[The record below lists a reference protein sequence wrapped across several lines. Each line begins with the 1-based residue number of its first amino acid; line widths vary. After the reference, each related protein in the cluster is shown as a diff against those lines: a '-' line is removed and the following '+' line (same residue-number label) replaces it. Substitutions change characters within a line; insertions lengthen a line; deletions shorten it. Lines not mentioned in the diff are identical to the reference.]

1 MLGIRIAVRSAAMP
15 LLERETLLAR
25 LRAQWVESC
34 TGPGR
39 LVFIE
44 GEAGIGKSSLLR
56 AFAKSLH
63 GEATVLWG
71 ACDAMLTPQPLGALE
86 DMVRPLSQAGG
97 ALARVLAGLTGEGGD
112 RRRLFV
118 ALLDL
123 IAERPTLA
131 VIEDLH
137 WADEAT
143 LDLLRYLGRRLAR
156 TRSLLLASLRSDEVV
171 PEHPLRA
178 VLGDLA
184 TTGALR
190 LALPP
195 LSLEAVRSLCAGSGL
210 DAAGLH
216 RETGGNPFF
225 VTEVLAAGARQGQ
238 SVPATVADAVLARAG
253 RLSSP
258 SARAVLDAAAVA
270 GPRVE
275 PWLLY
280 ELTAA
285 ESACVEECLAT
296 GVLCAE
302 GAIYTFRHELARQA
316 VLQAMTPTRTMSL
329 HRLVLQSLAANES
342 TRHAAARLALHAAGA
357 ADAEAVLRWAPRA
370 AHEAA
375 ARGAHR
381 QSAEHWHSA
390 LQHAGDA
397 TERARML
404 DAYAVSAH
412 WSGQMDG
419 AITALRDAAR
429 LWREAGQPEAAA
441 ASLAEQATLCLLSG
455 QRAQAQAAMDEARA
469 LVAAQTDVPA
479 AWKVHGTAARLRLA
493 DGDAAE
499 AATLAEQVLSA
510 AQRAGDTDAVIDNL
524 KTLGSALMV
533 LGRVAE
539 GAEHLER
546 GFAMALERHDEGAA
560 AQMLAS
566 LGTGF
571 ANALQLAPAEDYAR
585 RGIEFCGDR
594 DLDAPR
600 LFQTATLAHVL
611 MLKGAWEEAAAAAQA
626 VTSDPRATVVA
637 RIAALTVLGRLRA
650 RRGEEGAWALLDEAR
665 DLAAQ
670 AGAMRTIAPARARAE
685 AAWIEGRNED
695 AGREAAAPAALAV
708 AGAQTWLAAELLM
721 WQRLAAADASP
732 VPAFCA
738 DHPCAL
744 EATGH
749 WCEAAEAWRACGCLF
764 ETARALMQGD
774 ESAQRKALA
783 ALEAMGAR
791 PLAERVRRR
800 LRAAGARGLPRGPR
814 ESTQQYPAGLTSREV
829 AVLALLASGLRNK
842 EIAERLH
849 RSPRTIDHHLQAVFA
864 KLSVSSRLEAVSAA
878 RQLGVVDTQPART
891 QP

>member
-1 MLGIRIAVRSAAMP
+1 MT
-15 LLERETLLAR
+15 LLEREPLLAQ

-44 GEAGIGKSSLLR
+44 GEAGIGKTSLLR
-56 AFAKSLH
+56 AFATSLQ

-86 DMVRPLSQAGG
+86 DMVRPLPPSGS
-97 ALARVLAGLTGEGGD
+97 ALARQLASLDTEGAD

-123 IAERPTLA
+123 LAERPTLA

-143 LDLLRYLGRRLAR
+143 LDLLRYVGRRLAR
-156 TRSLLLASLRSDEVV
+156 TRSLLLASLRSDEVG

-195 LSLEAVRSLCAGSGL
+195 LSLEAVRRLGVGSGQ
-210 DAAGLH
+210 DAAALH

-225 VTEVLAAGARQGQ
+225 VTEVLAAGARQGMA
-238 SVPATVADAVLARAG
+238 VPATVADAVLARAG

-258 SARAVLDAAAVA
+258 AARAVLDAAAVA

-275 PWLLY
+275 PWLLH

-285 ESACVEECLAT
+285 SSACVDECLAT
-296 GVLCAE
+296 GVLCAD
-302 GAIYTFRHELARQA
+302 GASYTFRHELARQA
-316 VLQAMTPTRTMSL
+316 VLQAMTPTRTMGL
-329 HRLVLQSLAANES
+329 HRQVLQSLAANES

-370 AHEAA
+370 AREAA

-381 QSAEHWHSA
+381 QAAEHWLGA
-390 LQHAGDA
+390 LQHAGGA

-412 WSGQMDG
+412 WSGQMAR
-419 AITALRDAAR
+419 AIAARHDAAR
-429 LWREAGQPEAAA
+429 LWRDAGQPEAAA
-441 ASLAEQATLCLLSG
+441 ASLADQAMLCALSG
-455 QRAQAQAAMDEARA
+455 RLAQAQAAMDEARP
-469 LVAAQTDVPA
+469 LVAAQADTEA
-479 AWKVHGTAARLRLA
+479 ARKVHGAAAWLRLA
-493 DGDAAE
+493 DGDAAA
-499 AATLAEQVLSA
+499 AATLAGQVLAA
-510 AQRAGDTDAVIDNL
+510 AQRAGDADAMVDNL
-524 KTLGSALMV
+524 KTVGSALMV
-533 LGRVAE
+533 LGRVSE
-539 GAEHLER
+539 GAAHLER
-546 GFAMALERHDEGAA
+546 GFALALERHDDGSA
-560 AQMLAS
+560 AQMLAN

-571 ANALQLAPAEDYAR
+571 ANALQLPRAEAYVR
-585 RGIEFCGDR
+585 RGIDFCGDR

-600 LFQTATLAHVL
+600 LLQTTTLAHLL
-611 MLKGAWEEAAAAAQA
+611 MLKGAWDEATAAAQA
-626 VTSDPRATVVA
+626 VMSDPRATVIA
-637 RIAALTVLGRLRA
+637 RIAALAVLGRLRA
-650 RRGEEGAWALLDEAR
+650 RRGEPGAWALLDEAR

-670 AGAMRTIAPARARAE
+670 AGALRAVAPARARAE
-685 AAWIEGRNED
+685 AAWIEGRHDD
-695 AGREAAAPAALAV
+695 AAREAAPAAALAV
-708 AGAQTWLAAELLM
+708 TKQQAWIAAEFLM
-721 WQRLAAADASP
+721 WRRLAAADAP
-732 VPAFCA
+732 PMPAFCA

-744 EATGH
+744 EATGR
-749 WCEAAEAWRACGCLF
+749 WREAAEAWRASGCPF

-774 ESAQRKALA
+774 ESAKRAALA
-783 ALEAMGAR
+783 ALEALGAR
-791 PLAERVRRR
+791 PLAERLRRQ

-814 ESTQQYPAGLTSREV
+814 ESTQQQPAGLTSREV

-842 EIAERLH
+842 EIAQRLH

-864 KLSVSSRLEAVSAA
+864 KLAVSSRLEAVSAA
-878 RQLGVVDTQPART
+878 CRLGVVELQPART
-891 QP
+891 QR

>member
-1 MLGIRIAVRSAAMP
+1 MA
-15 LLERETLLAR
+15 LLERDSLLAQ
-25 LRAQWVESC
+25 LRVQWVESC
-34 TGPGR
+34 RGPGR

-44 GEAGIGKSSLLR
+44 GEAGIGKTTLLP
-56 AFAKSLH
+56 AFATSLH

-86 DMVRPLSQAGG
+86 DMVRPLPPSGG
-97 ALARVLAGLTGEGGD
+97 ALARLVAGLAGQAGD

-123 IAERPTLA
+123 LAERPTLA

-137 WADEAT
+137 WADGAT
-143 LDLLRYLGRRLAR
+143 LDLLRFLGRRLVG
-156 TRSLLLASLRSDEVV
+156 TRSLLLASLRSDEVEH
-171 PEHPLRA
+171 EHPLRA

-190 LALPP
+190 LPLPP
-195 LSLEAVRSLCAGSGL
+195 LSLEAVRRLCAGSRL

-225 VTEVLAAGARQGQ
+225 VTEVLAAGPRQGQ

-258 SARAVLDAAAVA
+258 AARAVLDAAAVA

-275 PWLLY
+275 PWLLHA
-280 ELTAA
+280 LTTAD
-285 ESACVEECLAT
+285 SACVEECLAT
-296 GVLCAE
+296 GVLCTE
-302 GAIYTFRHELARQA
+302 GASYTFRHELARQA
-316 VLQAMTPTRTMSL
+316 VLQAMTPTRTMRL
-329 HRLVLQSLAANES
+329 HRQVLQSLAAHAS

-357 ADAEAVLRWAPRA
+357 ADAGAVLRWAPVA
-370 AHEAA
+370 AQEAA

-381 QSAEHWHSA
+381 QATEHWLGA

-397 TERARML
+397 GERARML
-404 DAYAVSAH
+404 DAYAASAH
-412 WSGQMDG
+412 WSGQMDR
-419 AITALRDAAR
+419 AVAARRDAAR
-429 LWREAGQPEAAA
+429 FWCAAGQPEAAA
-441 ASLAEQATLCLLSG
+441 ASLADQANLCTLSG
-455 QRAQAQAAMDEARA
+455 QRAQAQTAMDEACR
-469 LVAAQTDVPA
+469 LVGAKADTAASR
-479 AWKVHGTAARLRLA
+479 KVHGTAAWLRLA

-499 AATLAEQVLSA
+499 AAALAGQVLSA
-510 AQRAGDTDAVIDNL
+510 AQRAGDADAVIDNL
-524 KTLGSALMV
+524 KSLGAALML

-539 GAEHLER
+539 GAGHLER
-546 GFAMALERHDEGAA
+546 GFAMALERHNEGSAG
-560 AQMLAS
+560 QMLAN

-571 ANALQLAPAEDYAR
+571 VNAMQLARAEDCTR
-585 RGIEFCGDR
+585 RGIAFCGDR

-600 LFQTATLAHVL
+600 LLQTATLANIL
-611 MLKGAWEEAAAAAQA
+611 MLKGAWDEAAAAAQA
-626 VTSDPRATVVA
+626 VTSDPRATVIA
-637 RIAALTVLGRLRA
+637 RIAALAVLGRLRA

-665 DLAAQ
+665 DLAAR
-670 AGAMRTIAPARARAE
+670 AGALRTIAPARARAE
-685 AAWIEGRNED
+685 AAWIEGRNDD
-695 AGREAAAPAALAV
+695 AAREAAPLAALAV
-708 AGAQTWLAAELLM
+708 TKRQAWMAAELLM
-721 WQRLAAADASP
+721 WHRLTSADPLP

-744 EATGH
+744 EATGR
-749 WCEAAEAWRACGCLF
+749 WREAADAWRTHGCPF

-774 ESAQRKALA
+774 ERAQREALA
-783 ALEAMGAR
+783 ALETLGAR

-814 ESTQQYPAGLTSREV
+814 ESTQQHPAGLTNREV

-842 EIAERLH
+842 EIAQRLH

-864 KLSVSSRLEAVSAA
+864 KLAVGSRLEAVSEA
-878 RQLGVVDTQPART
+878 RRLGVVATQPART
-891 QP
+891 RS